1 MKTDLQK
8 VLSISGEQGL
18 FMYISQARNGMI
30 AESLITKKRSV
41 FGHSSKVSALT
52 DISVYT
58 NADEVSL
65 KEVLTNMKNIL
76 GDNDAPSAKASD
88 KDLKAF
94 FAEAIPGYDEDR
106 FYVSHMKKIVGWY
119 NCLKNYASLDF
130 VEDEEADAEDTN
142 ENK

>member
-18 FMYISQARNGMI
+18 FMYVSQARNGMI

-41 FGHSSKVSALT
+41 FGHSAKVSAIT

-58 NADEVSL
+58 HEDEISL
-65 KEVLTNMKNIL
+65 KDVLKNMKEIL
-76 GDNDAPSAKASD
+76 GDQDAPSAKSGD
-88 KDLKAF
+88 GELKDF
-94 FAEAIPGYDEDR
+94 FAKAIPGYDEER

-130 VEDEEADAEDTN
+130 VEEEEAQEETAEN
-142 ENK
+142 N